1 MKSMRRLLESVR
13 YMVVVAVL
21 GLLAGALLTFGWGA
35 YEVFDFGRL
44 LVNGEETKGLVAAL
58 QMIDTFL
65 LATVILVFA
74 VGLWELFVSDL
85 DLPDWLEIHSLDD
98 LKRKLTDVIVL
109 VVAIKS
115 FEKLTA
121 AKKPLDA
128 LIYAGAGGLIIVS
141 LVLSSA
147 VQLSRK
153 KQSPTSRQRNQ
164 GNSSDSETKAD

>member
-1 MKSMRRLLESVR
+1 
-13 YMVVVAVL
+13 MVVVAVF
-21 GLLAGALLTFGWGA
+21 GLLAGALITFGWGA
-35 YEVFDFGRL
+35 YEVFDYGRL
-44 LVNGEETKGLVAAL
+44 LFNGEETKGLVAAL

-74 VGLWELFVSDL
+74 VGLWELFVGDL

-128 LIYAGAGGLIIVS
+128 LTYAGAGALIIVG

-153 KQSPTSRQRNQ
+153 KLAPSSGKSNQ
-164 GNSSDSETKAD
+164 GNRSSSESEPD